1 MQFCHLPYAA
11 TCRVNSHN
19 LFATI
24 QQPAAG
30 RGYDGAAKEV
40 FLKRGSSYTFHE
52 IPVGDG
58 DVCFLNYATPIQRV
72 SRVLESIRLFNTCVV
87 ILIGKRLPADKKT
100 VIIRHLTQH
109 TDVLE
114 PQKPASPCLRKDV
127 G

>member
-87 ILIGKRLPADKKT
+87 ILIGKRLPADKKRSLSAT
-100 VIIRHLTQH
+100 SRNTPTSWNLKSRPVP
-109 TDVLE
+109 V
-114 PQKPASPCLRKDV
+114 
-127 G
+127 